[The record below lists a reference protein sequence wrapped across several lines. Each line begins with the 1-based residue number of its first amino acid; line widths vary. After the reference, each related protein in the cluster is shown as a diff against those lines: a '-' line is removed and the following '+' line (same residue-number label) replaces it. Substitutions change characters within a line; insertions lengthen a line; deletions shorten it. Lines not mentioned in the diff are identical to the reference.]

1 MRLKLHDQYRG
12 LLKIKIWIYQYQDH
26 IFLRRNHGDM
36 NILPWFIFNKTGKI
50 FIPPSVRLGF
60 TWNRYHWIH
69 NLISFKRT
77 LRLHNNSTI
86 TMGAKSKI
94 QYLAVEVYKMSWK
107 EMFEIIT
114 SIHFPNHVPGTMPSL
129 SIFTYLDSTHFS
141 EFSDISYM
149 VISYLPPQ

>member
-1 MRLKLHDQYRG
+1 
-12 LLKIKIWIYQYQDH
+12 
-26 IFLRRNHGDM
+26 
-36 NILPWFIFNKTGKI
+36 
-50 FIPPSVRLGF
+50 
-60 TWNRYHWIH
+60 
-69 NLISFKRT
+69 
-77 LRLHNNSTI
+77 
-86 TMGAKSKI
+86 MGAKSKI